1 MLKQIQFNLSSPNF
15 VRGVITSFRAFFR
28 RFCLHYP
35 CLIVI
40 ETFMTAAAQ
49 CHALPL
55 ATWMAVYLALFLNNF
70 ADCIVFS
77 IAGGAGGVGESA
89 EDPSAAEEDLTG
101 DDVGADGGME
111 SDVQADGDD

>member
-1 MLKQIQFNLSSPNF
+1 M
-15 VRGVITSFRAFFR
+15 
-28 RFCLHYP
+28 YP
-35 CLIVI
+35 CLNVK

-55 ATWMAVYLALFLNNF
+55 ATWMAAYPALFLNNF
-70 ADCIVFS
+70 ASVLFS
-77 IAGGAGGVGESA
+77 LAGGAGGVGESA

-101 DDVGADGGME
+101 YDVGADGGME